1 MVEPQETVSHDILK
15 FISIQNSKKKPQN
28 VRETNMKQM
37 IIILKVNDLNIPIT
51 IEESICNKTNI
62 TTQVD

>member
-15 FISIQNSKKKPQN
+15 FISIQNSKKTQN

-51 IEESICNKTNI
+51 IEESICNKSNI